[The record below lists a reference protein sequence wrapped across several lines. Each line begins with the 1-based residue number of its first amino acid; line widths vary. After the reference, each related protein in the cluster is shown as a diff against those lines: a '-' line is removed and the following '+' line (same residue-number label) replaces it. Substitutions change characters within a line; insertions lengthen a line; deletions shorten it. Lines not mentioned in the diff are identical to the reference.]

1 MEIPHLDLFILYISL
16 AITMF
21 WIYLWIHDEIEALTK
36 TLIEVLSEIKDN
48 CEDLWRER
56 FYEQHKD

>member
-36 TLIEVLSEIKDN
+36 TLIEVLREIKDN

>member
-48 CEDLWRER
+48 CEDLWRAK
-56 FYEQHKD
+56 FYDRSKD